1 MKVIEEWHPDTNG
14 TGMCL
19 IEKLK
24 HECPQFFD
32 TTPEIQGDLEH
43 VLLSFKTSLSCNKL
57 IGDEPA
63 RVALISLART
73 AFPKITK
80 TQLRDHLG
88 VTENDIRKSSRF
100 EGIHYY
106 TFYVTLCILLKK
118 SS

>member
-24 HECPQFFD
+24 RECPQFFG
-32 TTPEIQGDLEH
+32 TTPEIQGDLAH
-43 VLLSFKTSLSCNKL
+43 VLLSFKTSLFCNKM

-73 AFPKITK
+73 AFPNITQ
-80 TQLRDHLG
+80 TQLSDHLG

-100 EGIHYY
+100 EAIHCL
-106 TFYVTLCILLKK
+106 FHV
-118 SS
+118 